1 MVLEAIA
8 EFLFK
13 TVGQF
18 LLEVI
23 FYGLF
28 YWPGWLI
35 LRVLTFGKYPPNQS
49 QPHNRYFVSGIP
61 LVLLLVGVTFYFS

>member
-1 MVLEAIA
+1 MVEAIA

-18 LLEVI
+18 LLEVV
-23 FYGLF
+23 FYSLF

-35 LRVLTFGKYPPNQS
+35 LRVLTLGKYPPVSS

-61 LVLLLVGVTFYFS
+61 LVLLLIGVTFYYS

>member
-1 MVLEAIA
+1 MLDTAA
-8 EFLFK
+8 EFLFR
-13 TVGQF
+13 TIGQF
-18 LLEVI
+18 VLEVL

-35 LRVLTFGKYPPNQS
+35 LRVLTLGKYPPPQS

-61 LVLLLVGVTFYFS
+61 LVLLLAGITFYFS